1 MSKSAKFDSAL
12 KNLINEI
19 HKIMEKKL
27 STVLDGEVDFSAT
40 SKQHHK
46 SREVSVESQHS
57 LSVGTKLGNKRRRGF
72 LTLELYSIFQHLQLY
87 QKKNK
92 VDYA

>member
-1 MSKSAKFDSAL
+1 MSKSAKFDSVF
-12 KNLINEI
+12 KKLINKMQKYNI
-19 HKIMEKKL
+19 KKL
-27 STVLDGEVDFSAT
+27 SSVMDGEVVFSPA
-40 SKQHHK
+40 SNQKHK
-46 SREVSVESQHS
+46 SRKVSVGSQHS